1 MLGQKN
7 LKWATL
13 IAVMLTSL
21 LMSKSASA
29 DEKMERAM
37 KAVFGKKQVKKLKIK
52 GHEFNV
58 KPAKFQTSG
67 KKFIIKG
74 QISHRLRW
82 RDDDQVYY
90 TIEMDMSGRITD
102 LQIKVKKSKVQSV
115 LKAGW
120 KVVKEI
126 LRKKAEEKWGNTS
139 QKLSFSDELK
149 AREEAIKLA
158 EKKIGTGGWEKAAAC
173 IIANVMVR
181 AKPTS
186 RARAYDRVRFLR
198 KLNKARVN
206 LKRRGRV
213 SRNK

>member
-1 MLGQKN
+1 MLSQKN
-7 LKWATL
+7 SKWATL
-13 IAVMLTSL
+13 IALTLASL

-52 GHEFNV
+52 GHKFNV
-58 KPAKFQTSG
+58 KPAKFTSSE
-67 KKFIIKG
+67 KTFIIKG
-74 QISHRLRW
+74 QISHCLKW

-90 TIEMDMSGRITD
+90 TIKMDMAGRITD
-102 LQIKVKKSKVQSV
+102 LQINVKKSKLQRV

-126 LRKKAEEKWGNTS
+126 LRKKAEEKWANTS
-139 QKLSFSDELK
+139 QKLSISAELN

-158 EKKIGTGGWEKAAAC
+158 ENKIGKGGWEKAAAC
-173 IIANVMVR
+173 IVANVMVR

-186 RARAYDRVRFLR
+186 SKRAYDRVHYLR
-198 KLNKARVN
+198 QLKKARVN
-206 LKRRGRV
+206 LNRRGRV
-213 SRNK
+213 SRKK